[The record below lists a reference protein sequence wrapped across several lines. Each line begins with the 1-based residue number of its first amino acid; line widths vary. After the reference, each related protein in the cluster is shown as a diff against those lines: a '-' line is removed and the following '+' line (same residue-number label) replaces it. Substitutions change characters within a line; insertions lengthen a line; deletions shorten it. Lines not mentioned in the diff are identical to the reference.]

1 MAGPPAP
8 GSAMVPGLCLTTSLL
23 IMERGGDTA
32 AGALARVSS
41 SSSSLQLLI
50 SYNAMLGVY
59 LFGGGIWADHGVL
72 ARHDGGVQHGF
83 DLKNDTK

>member
-41 SSSSLQLLI
+41 SSSLILI

>member
-32 AGALARVSS
+32 AGAPTRVSS
-41 SSSSLQLLI
+41 TTQLLI

-72 ARHDGGVQHGF
+72 ARPDGGVQHGF